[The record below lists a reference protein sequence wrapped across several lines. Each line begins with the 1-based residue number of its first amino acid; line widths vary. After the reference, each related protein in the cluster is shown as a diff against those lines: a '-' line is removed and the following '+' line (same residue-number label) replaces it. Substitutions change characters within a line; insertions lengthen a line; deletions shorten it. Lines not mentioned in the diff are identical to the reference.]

1 MPAEEQDDKTIY
13 LVLMNVEEQYSFWP
27 KTNPVP
33 NGWKVM
39 MEGTRAECGKYV
51 NEVWTDMRPL
61 SLRKHMEEFQRKQQ
75 EEAQRAAQEGATG
88 AG

>member
-1 MPAEEQDDKTIY
+1 MATEANDDKTIH
-13 LVLMNVEEQYSFWP
+13 LVLMNEEEQYCFWP
-27 KTNPVP
+27 KTNSVP

-61 SLRKHMEEFQRKQQ
+61 SLVRQMEEDART
-75 EEAQRAAQEGATG
+75 RALQGVQPGQPKPRTD
-88 AG
+88 

>member
-13 LVLMNVEEQYSFWP
+13 LVLMNCEEQYSLWP
-27 KTNPVP
+27 KSNAVP

-39 MEGTRAECGKYV
+39 KEGTRAECGQYV

-75 EEAQRAAQEGATG
+75 EEAQRDQPAS
-88 AG
+88 